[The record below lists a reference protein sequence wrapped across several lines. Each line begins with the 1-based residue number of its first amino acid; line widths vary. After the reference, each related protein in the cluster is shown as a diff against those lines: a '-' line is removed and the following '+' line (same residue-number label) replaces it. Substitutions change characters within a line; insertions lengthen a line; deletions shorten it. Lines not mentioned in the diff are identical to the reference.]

1 MELARVEI
9 QNFQSHSKTIIAPA
23 PVRSLT
29 VITRPSDS
37 GKTAVVRA
45 LKWLL
50 YNQPQGDSFR
60 RIGCEFVEV
69 SAETTAGQHV
79 TRRRTSTTNRYI
91 VDGQILEGF
100 GSSVPLEAQQATGVR
115 PVRLADQDIL
125 ANIAGQLEPP
135 FLGSSIS
142 APARAKVLGKL
153 AGTEVIDHAS
163 RELGTDL
170 HRLRQEAKRLE
181 AEAGELEEE
190 IARYDHLP
198 KLAETIEQL
207 RVLASAI
214 RANEGR
220 IKKLVPLKGR
230 LQAIE
235 VQREIQEQTIR
246 LAGKPEAA
254 LAHWTEASACA
265 ARRER
270 LSLLAGRLRGVRQD
284 MAQARLTLGETAG
297 AEDALKSHEKAQAAS
312 HRLIQLRK
320 LSNALLG
327 VTQAQELLTEQLA
340 DASAASSVTLPT
352 DKVNRLSQLRLA
364 AKQLEELRLKKE
376 RLLGTK
382 ELAEMTLDKAA
393 AQYRDALIEAGK
405 CPLCGS
411 EVQDDCLKEVLS
423 A

>member
-1 MELARVEI
+1 MV
-9 QNFQSHSKTIIAPA
+9 
-23 PVRSLT
+23 
-29 VITRPSDS
+29 
-37 GKTAVVRA
+37 
-45 LKWLL
+45 
-50 YNQPQGDSFR
+50 
-60 RIGCEFVEV
+60 
-69 SAETTAGQHV
+69 
-79 TRRRTSTTNRYI
+79 
-91 VDGQILEGF
+91 
-100 GSSVPLEAQQATGVR
+100 
-115 PVRLADQDIL
+115 
-125 ANIAGQLEPP
+125 
-135 FLGSSIS
+135 SSIS
-142 APARAKVLGKL
+142 APARAKVLAL

-207 RVLASAI
+207 RALASAI

-312 HRLIQLRK
+312 HRLISWK
-320 LSNALLG
+320 LSNACLSHP
-327 VTQAQELLTEQLA
+327 AQELNR
-340 DASAASSVTLPT
+340 AARRRQCRLSVTLPT

-382 ELAEMTLDKAA
+382 ELADDLDKAA
-393 AQYRDALIEAGK
+393 NTAML
-405 CPLCGS
+405 
-411 EVQDDCLKEVLS
+411 
-423 A
+423 